1 MATRTAGAAAREA
14 PPPFASRPTRIW
26 LLALILLGAA
36 GLRVAPL
43 TDFRFHPDEALFAT
57 LGRLIIT
64 GDDPLL
70 AQTTLLV
77 DKPPLFYYTLAG
89 GISVSWGSELS
100 ARLPGL
106 FASLLTVALAAR
118 LAGRLWGPAAAVVA
132 AGLVALSPFAILFA
146 PTAFS
151 DPLLVLWVLGALVA
165 AAEGRAL
172 LAGVLAGLALATK
185 QSAVLFVPLVLAV
198 GLACTGSARRWW
210 RFMPGLGTV
219 LVLVA
224 LWEWQRLAAG
234 AASSAWLAGLAIN
247 DPHGLAAVPE
257 LWPRVRE
264 WLDLLRYFAG
274 SAVLSAALCA
284 LAAAAPLLDGPPR
297 REGLATLAL
306 ALFTPGYLA
315 LHWLLAVPVFDRY
328 LLPLVPLVALLA
340 ARTVSLL
347 AVRYGEKQVLRAA
360 LPALVVLLLPGAL
373 RAARG
378 GYPIGGDHGAYDGID
393 EVAAALRVL
402 PEGGVVYDEALGW
415 SLAYYLYDA
424 EVYRA
429 HVGGPE
435 ALAADLRA
443 FGSGEEVRVLV
454 LPGWQSHAPEL
465 IAVEVAGFEADVMLE
480 TRNRYGERSFVVY
493 RLRPAADP

>member
-14 PPPFASRPTRIW
+14 PPPFASRPVRIW
-26 LLALILLGAA
+26 LLALILLGGAA
-36 GLRVAPL
+36 LRVALL

-198 GLACTGSARRWW
+198 GIACTGSARRWW
-210 RFMPGLGTV
+210 RFMPGLVAV

-234 AASSAWLAGLAIN
+234 AASSAWLTGLAIN

-257 LWPRVRE
+257 LWPRARE
-264 WLDLLRYFAG
+264 WLGLLRYFAG

-284 LAAAAPLLDGPPR
+284 LA
-297 REGLATLAL
+297 
-306 ALFTPGYLA
+306 
-315 LHWLLAVPVFDRY
+315 
-328 LLPLVPLVALLA
+328 
-340 ARTVSLL
+340 
-347 AVRYGEKQVLRAA
+347 
-360 LPALVVLLLPGAL
+360 
-373 RAARG
+373 
-378 GYPIGGDHGAYDGID
+378 
-393 EVAAALRVL
+393 
-402 PEGGVVYDEALGW
+402 
-415 SLAYYLYDA
+415 
-424 EVYRA
+424 
-429 HVGGPE
+429 
-435 ALAADLRA
+435 
-443 FGSGEEVRVLV
+443 
-454 LPGWQSHAPEL
+454 
-465 IAVEVAGFEADVMLE
+465 
-480 TRNRYGERSFVVY
+480 
-493 RLRPAADP
+493 